1 MLGVGDGLGENE
13 TLGVGDVDGVVLGIM
28 EELGDELGIIEAL
41 GDELGI
47 MLSLGEP
54 DGVILCDAVGLA
66 VTLAVG
72 DGPAIGH
79 RSSDTCSACSDRQNL
94 RYRPSCARKRGIDIQ
109 KLPSRDTYTQ
119 NEG

>member
-28 EELGDELGIIEAL
+28 EELGDELGI
-41 GDELGI
+41 

-54 DGVILCDAVGLA
+54 HGVILCDAVGLA

>member
-28 EELGDELGIIEAL
+28 EEL